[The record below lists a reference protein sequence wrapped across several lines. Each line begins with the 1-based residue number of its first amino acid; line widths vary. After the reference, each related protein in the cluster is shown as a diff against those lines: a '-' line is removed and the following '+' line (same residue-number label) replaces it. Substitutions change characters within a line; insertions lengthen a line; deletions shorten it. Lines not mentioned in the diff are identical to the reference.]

1 MTATLLQPSTQ
12 ELLHPTKQD
21 ARIVSTIL
29 DRGGITYCTRTNRPA
44 TYGYAVSPYKSREVR
59 IPVEDFGAGHVAAY
73 RRINADLL
81 GKSRHYLGGWYNKA
95 DDQVYLD
102 IAQVVPLVAAAL
114 LLARE
119 NQQQAVYDLLTGE
132 EIRLGLN

>member
-1 MTATLLQPSTQ
+1 MMSVLVKPISSLASLTAVFTGSASSSGSSFPEETL
-12 ELLHPTKQD
+12 
-21 ARIVSTIL
+21 
-29 DRGGITYCTRTNRPA
+29 
-44 TYGYAVSPYKSREVR
+44 
-59 IPVEDFGAGHVAAY
+59 Y